1 MLKLRCFPKSRCIGF
16 IAEIFTEFF
25 TKLFTQR
32 YLQAVLFSILCFAFT
47 YFRPLHLA
55 CISGYVD
62 VVAALIRMAPHPCL
76 FNIQNDEAQTPLH
89 LATLTAQPKIIR
101 MLLIAGAEVS
111 KS

>member
-1 MLKLRCFPKSRCIGF
+1 MCIKLNGQ
-16 IAEIFTEFF
+16 
-25 TKLFTQR
+25 QR
-32 YLQAVLFSILCFAFT
+32 ETCSTYYTLRGKPPPSLVLNHLLTILLQFHPFC
-47 YFRPLHLA
+47 RPLHLA

-111 KS
+111 K